1 MKSRLFSISLIAIA
15 TALPVASFAQPAN
28 GPLTRADVRAQSAE
42 AAQDHRMQSKVHY
55 PDVQQA
61 ANQNQSADTGG
72 YGQQTGGSSESRM
85 RPSRKAVR
93 SSAVDGVF
101 IHH

>member
-1 MKSRLFSISLIAIA
+1 MKSLFSISLIAIA
-15 TALPVASFAQPAN
+15 TALPATSFAQPAS

-55 PDVQQA
+55 PAATQA
-61 ANQNQSADTGG
+61 ASQSQSADTGG

-85 RPSRKAVR
+85 PSSRTAAS
-93 SSAVDGVF
+93 SSAVGGVF
-101 IHH
+101 AHH